1 MMHWFSGRIRYW
13 LTLAVLF
20 ALSFFVL
27 QKLANYSFM
36 RIDVSN
42 SHSTYITVYWT
53 TAEDPSWSE
62 SKTATLYAGQRKNHF
77 VLPMPVA
84 LSRIKQLRIDPGF
97 LADIRTKINELG
109 FHSLYSESV
118 HFETPEDF
126 SRLEANQD
134 IGGLKRKSGLAFES
148 TGTNAQFQM
157 DFPATG
163 KQPVPELLIVQSILL
178 ALLMMSL
185 KNRLPWLSGDL
196 RWVPAGL
203 LIAASSALA
212 IATVSIVNTHPDEET
227 HINNAQYYAHHYM
240 PPQVCSQEAR
250 YTYTIYGISRL
261 DKREIAYYAGGRYL
275 QLLEFIPG
283 PDYLKLRYFN
293 VALLFILALLAF
305 QRRRARFLFLPLL
318 LTPQAW
324 YLFAY
329 YNSDAL
335 SMFAVALAAYQVFV
349 PESMLRRLLNGERPP
364 GWVFWVLGIALIVA
378 MQYWIKLNFM
388 FYPILL
394 LMLVASW
401 WLLNRRWPDRRHALP
416 IVVAFVLG
424 TSLFLSWEITRH
436 AVNDFATA
444 ERMYD
449 CQEITA
455 LKRFKPSTPLG
466 ELDSTIRLRDRGV
479 SLREMLVNLDWAR
492 RTYSSALGAYGY
504 TEYLS
509 PDRHYL
515 WACVLITLFF
525 LYVILTI
532 SIRGDG
538 LARLS
543 VLSVLAAMAGLTMAA
558 IINNWDQSFQTQGRY
573 LLVYLPMLGT
583 LIAMYAHLF
592 TTRWLSLLAMGP
604 FLLGL
609 YSFYA
614 VALVEL
620 PKG

>member
-1 MMHWFSGRIRYW
+1 MHWFSGRIQYW

-36 RIDVSN
+36 RINVTN
-42 SHSTYITVYWT
+42 SHSTYVTVYWT

-62 SKTATLYAGQRKNHF
+62 SKTATLYAGHRKNNF
-77 VLPMPVA
+77 ILPMPVA

-97 LADIRTKINELG
+97 LKDIKTKISELS

-118 HFETPEDF
+118 LFETPEDF

-134 IGGLKRKSGLAFES
+134 IGGLKRKSGLVFES
-148 TGTNAQFQM
+148 TGANAQFQM
-157 DFPATG
+157 GFPATG
-163 KQPVPELLIVQSILL
+163 PQPVPGLMIAQSILL
-178 ALLMMSL
+178 ALLLMSL
-185 KNRLPWLSGDL
+185 ISRLPWLFENL

-212 IATVSIVNTHPDEET
+212 IATVTGVNTHPDEKT
-227 HINNAQYYAHHYM
+227 HIYDAQYYAHHYM
-240 PPQVCSQEAR
+240 PPEVCSQETR
-250 YTYTIYGISRL
+250 YTYTDYGVSRL
-261 DKREIAYYAGGRYL
+261 DKREIAYFVGGRYL
-275 QLLEFIPG
+275 QLIEFIPG

-335 SMFAVALAAYQVFV
+335 SMFAVVLVAYQVFV
-349 PESMLRRLLNGERPP
+349 PQSMLRRLLDGERPP
-364 GWVFWVLGIALIVA
+364 GWLLWVLGISLIVA
-378 MQYWIKLNFM
+378 MQYWVKLNFM

-394 LMLVASW
+394 LMLAASW
-401 WLLNRRWPDRRHALP
+401 WLFNRRWPDKRYALP
-416 IVVAFVLG
+416 IVLAFVLG
-424 TSLFLSWEITRH
+424 TALFLSWEITRH

-444 ERMYD
+444 QKVVD
-449 CQEITA
+449 CQDVTA
-455 LKRFKPSTPLG
+455 LRRFKPSTPLDK
-466 ELDSTIRLRDRGV
+466 LDFTIRLRDKGV
-479 SLREMLVNLDWAR
+479 TLREMLVNMDWAR
-492 RTYSSALGAYGY
+492 RTFYTALGAYGY

-509 PDRHYL
+509 PDRHYKL
-515 WACVLITLFF
+515 AIALIVLFF
-525 LYVILTI
+525 LYVLAMIFV
-532 SIRGDG
+532 RGDG

-543 VLSVLAAMAGLTMAA
+543 VLSVLVAMAGLTMAA
-558 IINNWDQSFQTQGRY
+558 IINNWDQSFQPQGRY

-583 LIAMYAHLF
+583 LIAMYAHILS
-592 TTRWLSLLAMGP
+592 TRWLSVLAMGP
-604 FLLGL
+604 FVLGL

-614 VALVEL
+614 VALIEL
-620 PKG
+620 PK